1 MPYMQC
7 GLENFNKTITLN
19 SKLNQSNQTS
29 YVTVCASWKVW
40 PKIFKFFFCNPCQ
53 SSPSLAVLVPFWF
66 IIISLALLYLSKR
79 LFSGSLQLNCN
90 FVLGQNNS
98 KYHYCAPLKGKE
110 NMSRQKSLKCLKQNS
125 SEIIMQFCLIISSLF
140 LLTSSL

>member
-53 SSPSLAVLVPFWF
+53 SSPSLAVLFPFWF

-110 NMSRQKSLKCLKQNS
+110 NMSRQLKEPLNKNS